1 MQRIE
6 WDKMLSEYERSG
18 LSQSAF
24 AKSKGISSSALS
36 GQIRARD
43 RIVDTAIST
52 QRDSRFV
59 SLHNMEKIELDV
71 GGLFKV
77 YLSEKQLVTV
87 IKTLRG

>member
-1 MQRIE
+1 MHKLE
-6 WDKMLSEYERSG
+6 WDEILAEYSHSG

-24 AKSKGISSSALS
+24 AKRKGISSSALS
-36 GQIRARD
+36 ERLRARR
-43 RIVDTAIST
+43 RIVDTSIST
-52 QRDSRFV
+52 QGDTKFI

-87 IKTLRG
+87 IRSLRD